1 MWEKMNEKNVKK
13 KGLEPLKAYVP
24 FKQSMTPIAQV
35 TPLTYTGPS
44 RRSPSPVR
52 TPPIRMS
59 PVQSYLQVGGK
70 FAQLDFKPVA

>member
-1 MWEKMNEKNVKK
+1 MNEKNVKK

-59 PVQSYLQVGGK
+59 PVQSYLQVSGK
-70 FAQLDFKPVA
+70 FAQLDFIPVA